1 MIHDKLK
8 ALITLSGQ
16 NQIDIANAWQIS
28 RQQLNNKIRLNSW
41 KIDDLIKL
49 ADQTNTQLAFIDKNG
64 NPIIKFD
71 VSDLPD

>member
-1 MIHDKLK
+1 MIQDKLK

>member
-1 MIHDKLK
+1 MIQDKLK

-49 ADQTNTQLAFIDKNG
+49 ADQTNTRLAFIDKNG

-71 VSDLPD
+71 TSDLPD